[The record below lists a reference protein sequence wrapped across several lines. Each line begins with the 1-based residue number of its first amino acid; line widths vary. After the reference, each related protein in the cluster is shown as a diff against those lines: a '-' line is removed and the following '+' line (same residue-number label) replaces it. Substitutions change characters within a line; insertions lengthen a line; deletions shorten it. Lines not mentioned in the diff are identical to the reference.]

1 MPVYLDDQ
9 PPLLAGQG
17 PEGEKANLTNSH
29 KDILK
34 VLNSRKQ

>member
-9 PPLLAGQG
+9 QPLLAGLG
-17 PEGEKANLTNSH
+17 PEGEKVNLTNSH
-29 KDILK
+29 KDLLK